1 MDFRVF
7 SQNLPEKMQARCVRK
22 DAEQALKA
30 QATVKVK
37 RLIQNESTAEMLDA
51 ILEKGELSD
60 AQLRTLVRRIV
71 VHRNED
77 KSLDIRLEFNGDF

>member
-1 MDFRVF
+1 
-7 SQNLPEKMQARCVRK
+7 
-22 DAEQALKA
+22 
-30 QATVKVK
+30 
-37 RLIQNESTAEMLDA
+37 MLDV

-77 KSLDIRLEFNGDF
+77 KSLDIRLEFNGDFWG